1 MKVILTMKSQKMKKV
16 FLSIVLLFI
25 CFKTE
30 SQVTNYRWHT
40 YGKISGGMIDSSAYV
55 NGGLS
60 AEYMLFKRIGLN
72 YNLEFQHRTDKYN
85 HFHASV
91 GSLAGPPLIVIGLIS
106 GLANSANNG
115 SNSESVFGLGYLGT
129 LMGILITVLPDGV
142 SYHFPIGYK
151 WDVSPYANVL
161 GFDWIR
167 NRKKGYSEFK
177 YSCSFGV
184 RGTYLINDRMTAIG
198 FIETRK
204 AAPTGW
210 GIGAGIGLGYL
221 FKLRENDTQD
231 NPN

>member
-1 MKVILTMKSQKMKKV
+1 MKQ
-16 FLSIVLLFI
+16 LFI
-25 CFKTE
+25 SIFLFFTYFKTDC
-30 SQVTNYRWHT
+30 QVTNYRWHT
-40 YGKISGGMIDSSAYV
+40 FGKFSGGIIDTSRYF

-72 YNLEFQHRTDKYN
+72 YNLEFQKRTDHFN
-85 HFHASV
+85 HIHASV
-91 GSLAGPPLIVIGLIS
+91 GSLAGPPLILFGLIS
-106 GLANSANNG
+106 GLANSTND
-115 SNSESVFGLGYLGT
+115 SIDSDSVFEFGYLGT
-129 LMGILITVLPDGV
+129 LLGLLITVLPDGV

-161 GFDWIR
+161 GVDWIW
-167 NRKKGYSEFK
+167 NRDIGYSEFK

-184 RGTYLINDRMTAIG
+184 KGTYLLNDRMTVLG

-221 FKLRENDTQD
+221 FKVREVE
-231 NPN
+231 NPSN

>member
-1 MKVILTMKSQKMKKV
+1 MKTF
-16 FLSIVLLFI
+16 FLSITFLFI
-25 CFKTE
+25 FSKTE
-30 SQVTNYRWHT
+30 SQVTNYHWHT
-40 YGKISGGMIDSSAYV
+40 YGKMSGGMIDSSKYV

-85 HFHASV
+85 HLHASV
-91 GSLAGPPLIVIGLIS
+91 GSLAGPPLILVGLIS
-106 GLANSANNG
+106 GIANSTNDNTNEG
-115 SNSESVFGLGYLGT
+115 SVFEFGYLGT
-129 LMGILITVLPDGV
+129 LLGLLITVLPDGV

-151 WDVSPYANVL
+151 WDVAPYANVL
-161 GFDWIR
+161 GFDWIW
-167 NRKKGYSEFK
+167 NRDIGYREFK
-177 YSCSFGV
+177 YSCSLGV
-184 RGTYLINDRMTAIG
+184 KGTYLLNDCLTAIG

>member
-1 MKVILTMKSQKMKKV
+1 MKTF
-16 FLSIVLLFI
+16 FLSITFLFI
-25 CFKTE
+25 FSKTE
-30 SQVTNYRWHT
+30 SQVTNYHWHT
-40 YGKISGGMIDSSAYV
+40 YGKMSGGMIDSSKYV

-85 HFHASV
+85 HLHASV
-91 GSLAGPPLIVIGLIS
+91 GSLAGPPLILVGLIS
-106 GLANSANNG
+106 GIANSTNDSSYAG
-115 SNSESVFGLGYLGT
+115 SVFEFGYLGT
-129 LMGILITVLPDGV
+129 LLGLLITVLPDGV

-151 WDVSPYANVL
+151 WDVAPYANVL
-161 GFDWIR
+161 GFDWIW
-167 NRKKGYSEFK
+167 NRDIGYSEFK
-177 YSCSFGV
+177 YSCSLGV
-184 RGTYLINDRMTAIG
+184 KGTYLLNDRLTAIG